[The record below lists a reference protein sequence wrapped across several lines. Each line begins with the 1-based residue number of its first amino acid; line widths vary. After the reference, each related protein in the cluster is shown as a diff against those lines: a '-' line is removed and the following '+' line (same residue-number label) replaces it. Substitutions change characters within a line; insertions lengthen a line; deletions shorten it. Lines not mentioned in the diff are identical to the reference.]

1 MTWSDFRL
9 LTIPSPLRMGGTCH
23 RWRYFHCDYVIK
35 VILKGI
41 FSVYFE
47 LIKRDDSG
55 GPDLITGT
63 FKGSDF
69 SQADGRREVRK
80 ISSTEDNGVP
90 LKMKRWPS
98 KSSAW
103 SPAGSQQGNRD
114 AYPIIMRNWN
124 LPSVQMSTETDNSPE
139 SPDKNSAQPTRWF
152 GSCENRSRESI

>member
-1 MTWSDFRL
+1 M
-9 LTIPSPLRMGGTCH
+9 
-23 RWRYFHCDYVIK
+23 IK

-63 FKGSDF
+63 FKGRDF

-90 LKMKRWPS
+90 LKMKR
-98 KSSAW
+98 
-103 SPAGSQQGNRD
+103 
-114 AYPIIMRNWN
+114 
-124 LPSVQMSTETDNSPE
+124 
-139 SPDKNSAQPTRWF
+139 
-152 GSCENRSRESI
+152 